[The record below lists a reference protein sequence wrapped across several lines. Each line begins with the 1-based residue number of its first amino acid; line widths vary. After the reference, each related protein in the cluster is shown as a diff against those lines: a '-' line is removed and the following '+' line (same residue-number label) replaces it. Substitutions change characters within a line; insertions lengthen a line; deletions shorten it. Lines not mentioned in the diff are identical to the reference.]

1 MQIIRSQGS
10 VACVV
15 YGAAPAT
22 DIGSCLR
29 NGDHVDRL
37 SHGASAIA
45 SAVMDGCDESEVLTL
60 CIICR
65 NHNVGLCASSCI
77 HDDPSVHTI
86 IQCQAIAPPATS
98 DIMWDR
104 LVPSSL

>member
-1 MQIIRSQGS
+1 MQIICSQGPA
-10 VACVV
+10 ACVV

-29 NGDHVDRL
+29 NGDHIDRL

-45 SAVMDGCDESEVLTL
+45 SAVMDGCDESEVLML
-60 CIICR
+60 CIIFR
-65 NHNVGLCASSCI
+65 NHNVGLCASSCV
-77 HDDPSVHTI
+77 HDDPSVHKF
-86 IQCQAIAPPATS
+86 IQCQASAPSATS

-104 LVPSSL
+104 LAPSNL